1 MTAQDDDIF
10 ERRQAVGLVL
20 VVPNAVGRSID
31 NLVVA
36 AFGLQ
41 RFDAAEDRFGFH
53 HHASFAAER
62 VIVHLTVFVECIVP
76 DVMDMDFDQ
85 SFLLRPLQNRF
96 IQRALQQFRN
106 DRKDIYA
113 HGPISV

>member
-1 MTAQDDDIF
+1 M
-10 ERRQAVGLVL
+10 L

-53 HHASFAAER
+53 HHAGFAAER

-85 SFLLRPLQNRF
+85 SFCCARF
-96 IQRALQQFRN
+96 RIDSFSGLCNSSGTTVR
-106 DRKDIYA
+106 
-113 HGPISV
+113 ISMRMARSAFDTARSSTRV

>member
-1 MTAQDDDIF
+1 
-10 ERRQAVGLVL
+10 
-20 VVPNAVGRSID
+20 
-31 NLVVA
+31 
-36 AFGLQ
+36 
-41 RFDAAEDRFGFH
+41 
-53 HHASFAAER
+53 
-62 VIVHLTVFVECIVP
+62 
-76 DVMDMDFDQ
+76 MDMDFDQ